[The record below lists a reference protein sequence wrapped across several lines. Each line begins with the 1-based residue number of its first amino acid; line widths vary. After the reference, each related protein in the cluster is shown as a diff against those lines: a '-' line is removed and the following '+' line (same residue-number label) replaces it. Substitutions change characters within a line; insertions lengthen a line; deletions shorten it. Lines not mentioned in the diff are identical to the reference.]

1 MIALYSKGLVSF
13 LNLSLSRLLK
23 DSILVVQ
30 NIQCEH
36 LGRFKKLF
44 ESDKYDISVI
54 DARNIKN
61 IFPNISDYSGII
73 ILGGPMSVYDNYE
86 YLEEEQNLINKAV
99 DMNIP
104 TLGICL
110 GSQLI
115 AQALG
120 GNVHA
125 GKTKEIGWYD
135 VEITNDG
142 KREIFSG
149 LSTNNVKIFQ
159 WHGDTYDLPNGS
171 IILAKSR
178 DYVQA
183 FRIKNAIGI
192 QFHIEVDVNMI
203 KDWINQYSKEIEDS
217 KIPVDSIMPKNLSQI
232 EELSSLC
239 KLVYVNFRDMIEKS
253 KKKIN

>member
-1 MIALYSKGLVSF
+1 M
-13 LNLSLSRLLK
+13 N

-61 IFPNISDYSGII
+61 IFQNLSDYSGIV
-73 ILGGPMSVYDNYE
+73 ILGGPMSVSDNYE
-86 YLEEEQNLINKAV
+86 YLQEEQNLINKAV

-120 GNVHA
+120 GSVHV

-142 KREIFSG
+142 KKEIFSG

-159 WHGDTYDLPNGS
+159 WHGETFLLPDS
-171 IILAKSR
+171 STILAKSR

>member
-1 MIALYSKGLVSF
+1 M
-13 LNLSLSRLLK
+13 NLSLSLPVK

-61 IFPNISDYSGII
+61 IFPNISDYSSIV
-73 ILGGPMSVYDNYE
+73 ILGGPMSVSDNYD
-86 YLEEEQNLINKAV
+86 YLQEEQNLIKKAV

-125 GKTKEIGWYD
+125 GKTKEIGWYN

-159 WHGDTYDLPNGS
+159 WHGDTFDLPEGFT
-171 IILAKSR
+171 ILAKSR

-183 FRIKNAIGI
+183 FRFKSAIGI
-192 QFHIEVDVNMI
+192 QFHIEVNVSMI
-203 KDWINQYSKEIEDS
+203 KDWINQYSKEIEDY

-232 EELSSLC
+232 EELASLC
-239 KLVYVNFRDMIEKS
+239 KLVYVNFRDMIEKTR
-253 KKKIN
+253 KK